1 MIALNE
7 EQIKALNLLKTAK
20 GQVAGVI
27 TMLEENRYCVEVSTQ
42 ILAVQGLLK
51 KANLLILEQHMN
63 HCVKEAFESGSGD
76 EKVKEIMKLLETYT
90 K

>member
-1 MIALNE
+1 MNE
-7 EQIKALNLLKTAK
+7 EQKKALNLLKTAK
-20 GQVAGVI
+20 GQVAGII
-27 TMLEENRYCVEVSTQ
+27 TMIEDERYCVDVSTQ

-63 HCVKEAFESGSGD
+63 HCVKEAFEAGSG
-76 EKVKEIMKLLETYT
+76 EGKVQEIIKLLDTYT